1 MFHSR
6 NMERRIDKIHERT
19 IKLVYNDI
27 LKLRLYELLV
37 NDKSVT
43 LTQKTKKQYFLALI
57 SHLILCILCTI
68 CHKPN

>member
-1 MFHSR
+1 
-6 NMERRIDKIHERT
+6 MERRIDKIHERT
-19 IKLVYNDI
+19 LKLVYNDI

>member
-19 IKLVYNDI
+19 LKLVYNDI